1 MKRLLSCLA
10 LSAALVTAG
19 SATFAA
25 PPPADV
31 LSGADISKH
40 FDRHAKVRVLN
51 VWATWCAPCVAE
63 MPALQAIHD
72 EYRGRGVS
80 LVAVSMDDALPGSRD
95 EARDRVAKFVAA
107 KSITFPSV
115 LYVGKITDIEN
126 DLKLSG
132 EIPVTIVF
140 DAKGRELA
148 RIEGLLDATK
158 FRAQLDGILSS
169 KQPSTR

>member
-1 MKRLLSCLA
+1 MKRLLSCLT
-10 LSAALVTAG
+10 LSVALVTAG
-19 SATFAA
+19 FVTLAA
-25 PPPADV
+25 PPPVDV
-31 LSGADISKH
+31 QSSADISKH
-40 FDRHAKVRVLN
+40 FDRRAKVRVLN

-80 LVAVSMDDALPGSRD
+80 LVAVSMDDALPGTRD

-115 LYVGKITDIEN
+115 LYVGRLTDIEN
-126 DLKLSG
+126 ELQLSG

-140 DAKGRELA
+140 DATGRELA
-148 RIEGLLDATK
+148 RIEGLLDDTK

>member
-1 MKRLLSCLA
+1 MKQLLPCLA
-10 LSAALVTAG
+10 LSVALVTAG
-19 SATFAA
+19 SATLAA
-25 PPPADV
+25 PPPVDV
-31 LSGADISKH
+31 QSSADISKH
-40 FDRHAKVRVLN
+40 FDTRARVRVLN

-72 EYRGRGVS
+72 EYRSRGVS
-80 LVAVSMDDALPGSRD
+80 LVAVSMDDALPGTRD

-115 LYVGKITDIEN
+115 LYVGKLTDIEN
-126 DLKLSG
+126 ELQLSG

-148 RIEGLLDATK
+148 RIEGLLDETK
-158 FRAQLDGILSS
+158 FRAKLDGILSS

>member
-1 MKRLLSCLA
+1 MKRLLSW
-10 LSAALVTAG
+10 LSLWVAVVTAG
-19 SATFAA
+19 SATLAA

-31 LSGADISKH
+31 QTRADISKH
-40 FDRHAKVRVLN
+40 FDSRAKVRVLN
-51 VWATWCAPCVAE
+51 VWATWCTPCVAE

-80 LVAVSMDDALPGSRD
+80 LVAVSMDDVLPGSRD
-95 EARDRVAKFVAA
+95 EARDRVAKFVEA

-115 LYVGKITDIEN
+115 LFVGKLTDIEN
-126 DLKLSG
+126 ELQLSG

-148 RIEGLLDATK
+148 RVEGLLDEK
-158 FRAQLDGILSS
+158 RFRAQLDGILSS
-169 KQPSTR
+169 KQPSAR